1 MVKQRLSKSQADLKM
16 SLWQVEAEDTT
27 SAEIYM
33 WLRESGLP
41 NEVTIRLHELL
52 TFTRKVAGRVISVG
66 KVILIKIIEFVKAH
80 PFLVT
85 SAGIGA
91 VVGVAITGMITSI
104 PFVGP
109 ILAPVA
115 IALGIVITMA
125 GAVVGHNLDNRFPT
139 VGKDIFEIAEDFFA
153 LFIDV
158 FNTIFRNVVIA

>member
-153 LFIDV
+153 LFTDV

>member
-1 MVKQRLSKSQADLKM
+1 MVKQRLLKSQADLKM

-52 TFTRKVAGRVISVG
+52 TFTKNVAGRVISVG
-66 KVILIKIIEFVKAH
+66 KVILIKIVEFVKAH

-104 PFVGP
+104 PFVGQL
-109 ILAPVA
+109 LAPIA
-115 IALGIVITMA
+115 IALGIGITVA
-125 GAVVGHNLDNRFPT
+125 GAVVGHNLDKRFPSL
-139 VGKDIFEIAEDFFA
+139 GKDIFEIVEDFFA
-153 LFIDV
+153 LFTDV
-158 FNTIFRNVVIA
+158 FNIIFRNIVTA

>member
-104 PFVGP
+104 PFVGL

-153 LFIDV
+153 LFTDV